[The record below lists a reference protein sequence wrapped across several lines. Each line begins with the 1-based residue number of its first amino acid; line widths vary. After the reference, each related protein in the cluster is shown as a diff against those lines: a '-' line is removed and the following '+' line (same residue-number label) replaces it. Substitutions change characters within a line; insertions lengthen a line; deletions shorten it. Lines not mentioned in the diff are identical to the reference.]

1 MSFNTTSMLR
11 ALSPLSRS
19 HFFQHAGEASGAADG
34 EFPPVNEV
42 DHLMQARHMAMQAA
56 STVDEVIAMV
66 PSDYRHV
73 LAEPLKGVASTATKL
88 LNARA
93 TLAKWEAHKAAGTFP
108 PHIVVKLPAV
118 QTTRGFRESAEG
130 LACRANFTQKHD
142 AYLGACLNDSISTK
156 RDEVSFL
163 QRALLPETLFK
174 ELQHLVVA
182 RHVELKMVSK
192 IPEFSLDGGELIL
205 TGWKENEATNKLSME
220 MLTDLVVYCHRIISL
235 VEARESIEASKKAK
249 KVAVAKAADA
259 EMADLTRPGPSIQ
272 SLVDKAVSAAVK
284 KSASVSPKKR
294 PQTRSQTKK
303 RRLETPPPYVPPPA
317 KKARAKAKSAYA
329 TPAVKAANAAA
340 KKAKKD
346 KGKGKA
352 RE

>member
-1 MSFNTTSMLR
+1 MLR

-19 HFFQHAGEASGAADG
+19 HFFQHAGEASGVAEGDY
-34 EFPPVNEV
+34 PPVGEI
-42 DHLMQARHMAMQAA
+42 DRLMQARHMAMQAA
-56 STVDEVIAMV
+56 SSVDEVIAMV

-163 QRALLPETLFK
+163 QRALLPETLFQ
-174 ELQHLVVA
+174 ELKHLVVA
-182 RHVELKMVSK
+182 RHLELKAVSK
-192 IPEFSLDGGELIL
+192 IPEFTLDGGELML

-220 MLTDLVVYCHRIISL
+220 MLTDLVVYCHRIISI
-235 VEARESIEASKKAK
+235 VEARDAVEASKKAK
-249 KVAVAKAADA
+249 KVAVAKAADS

-272 SLVDKAVSAAVK
+272 SLVDKAVSAAIK

-303 RRLETPPPYVPPPA
+303 ASTRDPSPPLPRVPPPA
-317 KKARAKAKSAYA
+317 RKARAKAKASYA
-329 TPAVKAANAAA
+329 TQAVKDAKAAA